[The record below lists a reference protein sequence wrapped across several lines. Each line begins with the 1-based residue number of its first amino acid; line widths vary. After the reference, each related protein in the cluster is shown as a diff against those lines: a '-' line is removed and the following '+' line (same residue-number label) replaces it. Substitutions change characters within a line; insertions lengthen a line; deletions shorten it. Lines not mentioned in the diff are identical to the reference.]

1 MPQTPRWTEIPKY
14 PVTVGIGLLAAAVTF
29 AWWGGANISDLF
41 PSAEI
46 RRGQFWRLFTSI
58 LPHLDFL
65 HLAFNLYWL
74 WIFGTVVERIFG
86 HTKTALLLLL
96 FAVGSTS
103 LDFAF
108 DRGGVGL
115 SGAGYALF
123 GLLWVLSARDERFRD
138 CIDQRTVKLFVAW
151 FFLCII
157 TTISGAY
164 PVANVAHGTGAI
176 LGVLTA
182 YALTLPKYR
191 LQISALIVSI
201 LLFGFWGD
209 TFGRPIINLSTKVGY
224 EEARWGYDALLAGRN
239 NEAVKWLRDS
249 VKFRPKEPIYWYN
262 LGIAYHRVGNMPAA
276 IAAYKRA
283 HELEPANADY
293 AKAVDETSP
302 N

>member
-1 MPQTPRWTEIPKY
+1 MVRRSSPNLILGRQNQTLSPGGTAEHFPFLPRKPPLTTYYIPPRGPQPSATIASTPAYGSPAPQPLPARVADWKIPSDELVPYQAETRDHDLARHFPVIVGAVMPQTPRWTEIPKY

-138 CIDQRTVKLFVAW
+138 CIDQRTVKL
-151 FFLCII
+151 
-157 TTISGAY
+157 
-164 PVANVAHGTGAI
+164 
-176 LGVLTA
+176 
-182 YALTLPKYR
+182 
-191 LQISALIVSI
+191 
-201 LLFGFWGD
+201 
-209 TFGRPIINLSTKVGY
+209 
-224 EEARWGYDALLAGRN
+224 
-239 NEAVKWLRDS
+239 
-249 VKFRPKEPIYWYN
+249 
-262 LGIAYHRVGNMPAA
+262 
-276 IAAYKRA
+276 
-283 HELEPANADY
+283 
-293 AKAVDETSP
+293 
-302 N
+302 